1 MIPVL
6 DHFRALSSVPT
17 APFREEWILAQ
28 LDIILSGIPGLEMQ
42 VDDFGNR
49 IVRLRRGESREV
61 QTVFV
66 AHVDHPGF
74 VFDGPGA
81 VRLETSQPHRPRYLA
96 RFEGRVEDRFFAGS
110 PVRIFRSAD
119 DVGIPGKVLNLS
131 APNPV
136 SDERFVEIETEQDA
150 DGALLAMWDVVPTQL
165 GSDGVIQGRA
175 CDDLGGCAAII
186 AALEELAN
194 GDNDHLDMAC
204 IFSRAEEAG
213 FCGVLCMLHESELP
227 SLLDPEGIFV
237 SVEISSERPGVELG
251 GGAIVRVGDRS
262 STFEGKFA
270 DALWAVVRE
279 RDLHAR
285 RALMDGGT
293 CEATAFGA
301 RGYRTGGICAPV
313 RHYHNMNKTTGTIQA
328 EQVHLADLQALSS
341 LISGVARHIP
351 KYGLTQPKPLCDLD
365 AFLIRGLA
373 GLSRPKLTL

>member
-1 MIPVL
+1 
-6 DHFRALSSVPT
+6 
-17 APFREEWILAQ
+17 
-28 LDIILSGIPGLEMQ
+28 
-42 VDDFGNR
+42 
-49 IVRLRRGESREV
+49 
-61 QTVFV
+61 
-66 AHVDHPGF
+66 
-74 VFDGPGA
+74 
-81 VRLETSQPHRPRYLA
+81 
-96 RFEGRVEDRFFAGS
+96 
-110 PVRIFRSAD
+110 
-119 DVGIPGKVLNLS
+119 
-131 APNPV
+131 
-136 SDERFVEIETEQDA
+136 
-150 DGALLAMWDVVPTQL
+150 
-165 GSDGVIQGRA
+165 
-175 CDDLGGCAAII
+175 
-186 AALEELAN
+186 
-194 GDNDHLDMAC
+194 
-204 IFSRAEEAG
+204 
-213 FCGVLCMLHESELP
+213 
-227 SLLDPEGIFV
+227 
-237 SVEISSERPGVELG
+237 VELG